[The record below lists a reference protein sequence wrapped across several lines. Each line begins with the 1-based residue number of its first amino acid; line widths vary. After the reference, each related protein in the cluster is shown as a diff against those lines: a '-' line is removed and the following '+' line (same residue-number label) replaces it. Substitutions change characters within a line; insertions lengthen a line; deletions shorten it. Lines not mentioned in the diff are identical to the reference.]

1 MGDRGGGDVGRYG
14 RAKEEDTYTRA
25 RKGDFATRTA
35 EGYALATG
43 QVAGLYGSD
52 QTGWSYAKVAA
63 DENPSGIAKMLG
75 LSEQQRQ
82 ANFNANALREAK
94 RASRDLSGG
103 DAHELR
109 AAEEAA
115 KKRAAEEAAAKALE
129 DRLKALEAANKTKD
143 KDKDKDDKKFTV
155 VSSCFVDG
163 VLVETPEGER
173 NVSTIKVGDLVRTKR
188 GEGMVKEVHPAVA
201 GGQRLYGF
209 NDKAPFVTEA
219 HPFMTQ
225 DGWKRVDELVT
236 GDTLYRNGKGD
247 VVVDTITIR
256 DIPEDTP
263 VYNFHVGGG
272 SETYYADGYLVHNKT
287 YPTDEVPETTKTTDY
302 TKMLTD
308 MQAAYDK
315 QLSDFQATM
324 DAATKNQEDQLT
336 ALTEAMEEKKKKVSA
351 TKKKKTGRL
360 SLLFGS
366 ELGVTN
372 KLLGGS

>member
-1 MGDRGGGDVGRYG
+1 M
-14 RAKEEDTYTRA
+14 
-25 RKGDFATRTA
+25 
-35 EGYALATG
+35 
-43 QVAGLYGSD
+43 
-52 QTGWSYAKVAA
+52 
-63 DENPSGIAKMLG
+63 
-75 LSEQQRQ
+75 
-82 ANFNANALREAK
+82 
-94 RASRDLSGG
+94 
-103 DAHELR
+103 
-109 AAEEAA
+109 
-115 KKRAAEEAAAKALE
+115 
-129 DRLKALEAANKTKD
+129 
-143 KDKDKDDKKFTV
+143 
-155 VSSCFVDG
+155 
-163 VLVETPEGER
+163 LVETPEGER

-336 ALTEAMEEKKKKVSA
+336 ALTEAMEEKKKEEKKKKVSA

>member
-1 MGDRGGGDVGRYG
+1 MGERGGGEAGRQ
-14 RAKEEDTYTRA
+14 TRQDA
-25 RKGDFATRTA
+25 RSFRTKAGQDQYA
-35 EGYALATG
+35 ESKTG
-43 QVAGLYGSD
+43 VAITPG
-52 QTGWSYAKVAA
+52 AH
-63 DENPSGIAKMLG
+63 
-75 LSEQQRQ
+75 
-82 ANFNANALREAK
+82 NALTTPVSPLASIMRLSD
-94 RASRDLSGG
+94 ASRQRNLNASYEIAHGPSREG
-103 DAHELR
+103 NEDAHL
-109 AAEEAA
+109 AAVAREDA
-115 KKRAAEEAAAKALE
+115 KKKAAEEAAA
-129 DRLKALEAANKTKD
+129 AAAAAAETSSTA
-143 KDKDKDDKKFTV
+143 TV
-155 VSSCFVDG
+155 SSTVSSCFVDG

-287 YPTDEVPETTKTTDY
+287 YPNADLVPKTTDY
-302 TKMLTD
+302 TKMLAD
-308 MQAAYDK
+308 MQATYDK
-315 QLSDFQATM
+315 QLAAFQATM
-324 DAATKNQEDQLT
+324 DEATQGQADQLT
-336 ALTEAMEEKKKKVSA
+336 ALTAAMEEKKKKISA
-351 TKKKKTGRL
+351 KKKKKTGRL
-360 SLLFGS
+360 SLLFNS
-366 ELGVTN
+366 ELGIPKVTT
-372 KLLGGS
+372 LGGGG